1 MGVTARLLKQEL
13 LIHVD
18 YGLPF
23 GGVVVRYRGP
33 ISDPDVLPERVIRLL
48 SARIPRDVQH
58 ELNELY
64 QAFTRKVPARGPA
77 AAASGCVIKPALATI
92 LIQDHER
99 PEALPVAWLTYVQQW
114 PAGHSRLE
122 QQHLELG
129 ATDLTSGERD
139 TLEHLRQRIKGI
151 AWSHYQGPIDP

>member
-33 ISDPDVLPERVIRLL
+33 ISDPDALPEQVIRLL

-58 ELNELY
+58 ELDELY
-64 QAFTRKVPARGPA
+64 QAFTRKIPPPEPDAPTAGW
-77 AAASGCVIKPALATI
+77 VIQPALATI

-99 PEALPVAWLTYVQQW
+99 PHLMPLAWLTYVRQR
-114 PAGHSRLE
+114 PAGHAHLE
-122 QQHLELG
+122 QQHLALGRADLGSAEL
-129 ATDLTSGERD
+129 D
-139 TLEHLRQRIKGI
+139 TLQHLRHRIKGI
-151 AWSHYQGPIDP
+151 AWAHYQGPIDQ

>member
-1 MGVTARLLKQEL
+1 MGVTVRLLKQEL

-33 ISDPDVLPERVIRLL
+33 ISEPDVLPEQVIRLP
-48 SARIPRDVQH
+48 STRIPRDVQH
-58 ELNELY
+58 ELDELY
-64 QAFTRKVPARGPA
+64 AAFTGKIPPPASDA
-77 AAASGCVIKPALATI
+77 AAAGWVIRPALATI

-99 PEALPVAWLTYVQQW
+99 PHVMPVAWLTYVRQG
-114 PAGHSRLE
+114 PAGQARLE
-122 QQHLELG
+122 QQQLTLG
-129 ATDLTSGERD
+129 AADLTSAELD

-151 AWSHYQGPIDP
+151 AWAHYQGPIAQ

>member
-33 ISDPDVLPERVIRLL
+33 ISDPDVLPERVLRLL
-48 SARIPRDVQH
+48 SARIPRDVQQA
-58 ELNELY
+58 LDELY
-64 QAFTRKVPARGPA
+64 QAFARKIPAPDPA
-77 AAASGCVIKPALATI
+77 AAGWVVKPALATI

-99 PEALPVAWLTYVQQW
+99 PEALPLAWLTYVQQR
-114 PAGHSRLE
+114 PAGPARLE
-122 QQHLELG
+122 QRHLELR
-129 ATDLTSGERD
+129 AVDLTSAERD
-139 TLEHLRQRIKGI
+139 SLEHLRHRIKGI
-151 AWSHYQGPIDP
+151 AWSDYQGPIDQ

>member
-33 ISDPDVLPERVIRLL
+33 ISDPDVLPEQVIRLL

-58 ELNELY
+58 ELDELY
-64 QAFTRKVPARGPA
+64 QAFTRRIPAPAPA
-77 AAASGCVIKPALATI
+77 AAAEGWVVRPALATI

-99 PEALPVAWLTYVQQW
+99 PQALPLAWLTYVQQR
-114 PAGHSRLE
+114 PAAHSRLE
-122 QQHLELG
+122 QQHLEL
-129 ATDLTSGERD
+129 ATADLTSAERD
-139 TLEHLRQRIKGI
+139 TLEHLRHRIKGI
-151 AWSHYQGPIDP
+151 AWTHYQGPIDQ

>member
-33 ISDPDVLPERVIRLL
+33 ISDPDVLPEQVIRLL

-58 ELNELY
+58 ELDELY
-64 QAFTRKVPARGPA
+64 QAFTRKIPPPAPDA
-77 AAASGCVIKPALATI
+77 AAAGWVIRPALATI

-99 PEALPVAWLTYVQQW
+99 PHVMPVAWLTYVQQR
-114 PAGHSRLE
+114 PTGHARLE
-122 QQHLELG
+122 QQHLALG
-129 ATDLTSGERD
+129 AADLTSAELD
-139 TLEHLRQRIKGI
+139 TLQHLRHRIKGI
-151 AWSHYQGPIDP
+151 AWTHYQGPIDQ

>member
-33 ISDPDVLPERVIRLL
+33 ISDPDALPQQVIRLL

-58 ELNELY
+58 ELDELY
-64 QAFTRKVPARGPA
+64 QGFTRKVTPTA
-77 AAASGCVIKPALATI
+77 AGWVIQPGLATI

-99 PEALPVAWLTYVQQW
+99 PHVMPVAWLTYVQQR
-114 PAGHSRLE
+114 PASHSRLE
-122 QQHLELG
+122 QQHLALG
-129 ATDLTSGERD
+129 TTDLTSAELD
-139 TLEHLRQRIKGI
+139 ILEHLRHRIKGI
-151 AWSHYQGPIDP
+151 AWTHYQGPVE

>member
-33 ISDPDVLPERVIRLL
+33 ISEPDVLPEQVIRLL
-48 SARIPRDVQH
+48 PARIPRDVQH
-58 ELNELY
+58 ELDELY
-64 QAFTRKVPARGPA
+64 GAFTGKIPLRAPDA
-77 AAASGCVIKPALATI
+77 AGRVIRPALATI

-99 PEALPVAWLTYVQQW
+99 PHVMPVAWLTYVRQGS
-114 PAGHSRLE
+114 AGHARLE
-122 QQHLELG
+122 QQHLTLG
-129 ATDLTSGERD
+129 AADLTSAELD

-151 AWSHYQGPIDP
+151 AWAHYQGPIAQ